1 MQAYP
6 TMTLVSSP
14 YHKCDEKDLN
24 TFKMPLSFL
33 DTFVVTQYIQSKL
46 FESVYVI
53 ELQLFISF
61 FMPYIVWQGFDC
73 YTLAR
78 VRLLHCQVPQTYHD
92 CLTVFSIQPADN
104 ISILYSNGKL

>member
-6 TMTLVSSP
+6 TMTSVSSP

-33 DTFVVTQYIQSKL
+33 DTFVVSQYIQSKL

-53 ELQLFISF
+53 ELQLFEKSINS
-61 FMPYIVWQGFDC
+61 MRHSTCQKIAVYKRIRIC
-73 YTLAR
+73 LA
-78 VRLLHCQVPQTYHD
+78 LD
-92 CLTVFSIQPADN
+92 
-104 ISILYSNGKL
+104 